1 MILLDKNH
9 GYERE
14 IYMKKIKKF
23 LLGRATIVA
32 FAIVVQLSWILS
44 FLLGFRQRYTFLN
57 TIIDLIAIFVV
68 LVIVNKR
75 SNPSYKIAWT
85 VVILAV
91 PMIGLL
97 VYFIFGRSDL
107 TRPTRKRMEAINQKM
122 ELLLPEN
129 QAVMEKLA
137 MEDKTVYRQA
147 KYIRD
152 WAKFPIYENTTAKYY
167 PTGEEMFPE
176 LLEALEEAKHF
187 IFMEYFIVEEGYMF
201 GKILDILKRKA
212 KEGVDVR
219 FIYDDFGCVTTL
231 PVKYYLSMQEWGI
244 KCVRFNPLYPVMS
257 VIMNNRDHRKILV
270 VDGKVGFTGGINLA
284 DEYINKIER
293 FGYWKDTGLR
303 LEGEAVWSFT
313 IMFLEMWA
321 YINRTE
327 ETDLQQF
334 RPERYQTEPFVSDG
348 YIQPYAD
355 SPLDSE
361 TTGENIYM
369 NMISKA
375 REYVYIF
382 TPYLIPD
389 HEMIKALQ
397 NAAKSGV
404 DVRIIMPGIPDKKV
418 VYWMSQSYYEPLIE
432 CGVRIYQYKPGF
444 LHAKCFVSDDKLATV
459 GSINMDYRS
468 LYLHFE
474 CGVWMYESS
483 AVQKVKQDV
492 LQVIAESEEINIEF
506 CQKRPAAIRT
516 FLGVVRLFAPL
527 L

>member
-1 MILLDKNH
+1 
-9 GYERE
+9 
-14 IYMKKIKKF
+14 MKKIKKF

-32 FAIVVQLSWILS
+32 FAILLQLVWILS
-44 FLLGFRQRYTFLN
+44 FLQGFRVRYSFLN
-57 TIIDLIAIFVV
+57 SLIDIVAIFVV
-68 LVIVNKR
+68 LVIVNKK
-75 SNPSYKIAWT
+75 SNPSYKIAWM
-85 VVILAV
+85 VVILAIPIV
-91 PMIGLL
+91 GLV
-97 VYFIFGRSDL
+97 VYFIFGRSEL
-107 TRPTRKRMEAINQKM
+107 TRPTRKRMEVINR
-122 ELLLPEN
+122 ELEAVLPEN
-129 QAVMEKLA
+129 LNILKELEEA
-137 MEDKTVYRQA
+137 DKTVYRQA

-152 WAKFPIYENTTAKYY
+152 WAKFPIYNNTSTKYY
-167 PTGEEMFPE
+167 SSGESMFPE
-176 LLEALEEAKHF
+176 ILQALEEARHF
-187 IFMEYFIVEEGYMF
+187 IFMEFFIVEEGVMF
-201 GKILDILKRKA
+201 GKILDILKRKVSQ
-212 KEGVDVR
+212 GVDVR

-231 PVKYYLSMQEWGI
+231 PQKYYLTMQSWGI
-244 KCVRFNPLYPVMS
+244 RCVRFNPLYPVMS

-270 VDGKVGFTGGINLA
+270 ADGKVAFTGGINLA
-284 DEYINKIER
+284 DEYINEIER

-313 IMFLEMWA
+313 IMFLEMWS
-321 YINRTE
+321 YITHTAER
-327 ETDLQQF
+327 DLGQF
-334 RPERYQTEPFVSDG
+334 RPERYQAKPFVSDG
-348 YIQPYAD
+348 YVQPYAD
-355 SPLDSE
+355 SPLDAE

-369 NMISKA
+369 NMIAKA
-375 REYVYIF
+375 KDYVYIF

-389 HEMIKALQ
+389 NEMIKTLQ

-444 LHAKCFVSDDKLATV
+444 LHAKCFVSDDTLATV

-474 CGVWMYESS
+474 CGVLLYQSS
-483 AVQKVKQDV
+483 AVRMVKEDV
-492 LQVIAESEEINIEF
+492 LRTMAQSEEVNIEF

>member
-1 MILLDKNH
+1 
-9 GYERE
+9 
-14 IYMKKIKKF
+14 MKKIKKF

-32 FAIVVQLSWILS
+32 LAILLQLAWILS
-44 FLLGFRQRYTFLN
+44 FLQGFRMRYSFLN
-57 TIIDLIAIFVV
+57 SIIDIIAIFVV
-68 LVIVNKR
+68 LVIVNKK
-75 SNPSYKIAWT
+75 SNPSYKIAWM
-85 VVILAV
+85 VVILAIPIV
-91 PMIGLL
+91 GLL
-97 VYFIFGRSDL
+97 VYFIFGRSEL
-107 TRPTRKRMEAINQKM
+107 TRPTRKRMEAINREM
-122 ELLLPEN
+122 ETKLPDN
-129 QAVMEKLA
+129 AGVLA
-137 MEDKTVYRQA
+137 RLREEDKSVYRQA

-152 WAKFPIYENTTAKYY
+152 WAKFPVYQNTEAKYY
-167 PTGEEMFPE
+167 KTGEEMFPDI
-176 LLEALEEAKHF
+176 LEALEEAQRF

-201 GKILDILKRKA
+201 GKILEILKRKA
-212 KEGVDVR
+212 AQGVDVR

-231 PVKYYLSMQEWGI
+231 PAKYYQNMQEWGI
-244 KCVRFNPLYPVMS
+244 QCVRFNPLYPVMS

-270 VDGKVGFTGGINLA
+270 SDGKVGFTGGINLA
-284 DEYINKIER
+284 DEYINRVER

-303 LEGEAVWSFT
+303 LEGEGVWSFT
-313 IMFLEMWA
+313 VMFLEMWD
-321 YINRTE
+321 YINRSNE
-327 ETDLQQF
+327 PDLDRY
-334 RPERYQTEPFVSDG
+334 RPRHYQVMPFTSDG
-348 YIQPYAD
+348 YVQPYAD

-369 NMISKA
+369 NMIAKA
-375 REYVYIF
+375 KDYVYIF
-382 TPYLIPD
+382 TPYLILD
-389 HEMIKALQ
+389 NEMIRTLQ

-444 LHAKCFVSDDKLATV
+444 LHAKCFVSDDSLATV

-474 CGVWMYESS
+474 CGVFMYKTS
-483 AVQKVKQDV
+483 AVAEVKKDM
-492 LQVIAESEEINIEF
+492 LQTMAESEEINMEF